1 MPVIRSS
8 SEQGRSKAVQ
18 LLVLSA
24 LGAFVCVCVA
34 GIVLYSS
41 MRRLNESRNWLDH
54 SQDVVSY
61 LQDELRRVDRIESS
75 LRLYQLNRDEDD
87 LRIAQTTSVALITGA
102 LRLRDSVG
110 DNPSQGTHS
119 EQLQRCSQELA
130 KHIDN
135 FSINSSFPTQLLLDC
150 RQALSVMQDEER
162 ELLGQRK
169 DRSKLNASQSVITN
183 MGFAGVCLL
192 AVAVLFA
199 LLLRDALRRQRY
211 EGQLSETND
220 KLAST
225 IRALERQAQVSGL
238 LTSARDELQLCVT
251 STQAQ
256 HCAARYFGQ
265 LLPVTSGAI
274 CVINNSRQ
282 SVEQIAQWNDCSN
295 LIDGFVLDACCGLR
309 SGRTRW
315 RKPGQSEVHCG
326 HFIAA
331 PPEYYCCLPLVAQG
345 ETLGVVYVECSSP
358 GVAAMV
364 EAHQTP
370 LHELVE
376 LTAMSVASLNLR
388 SKLEHQSI
396 RDGLTG
402 LFNRHFM
409 EIALERELRRAAR
422 QSKMVA
428 VLMLDVDHFK
438 KFNDTFG
445 HEAGDTVLREV
456 AETLRQSVRNE
467 DIICRYGGEEFVAI
481 LPEIS
486 LEGALERAEYVRRM
500 ISEIRSRFRGEGL
513 REITISIGV
522 ATYPQNGESTDQM
535 LRASDRALYEAKSR
549 GRNCVVLADQ
559 SVMA

>member
-1 MPVIRSS
+1 
-8 SEQGRSKAVQ
+8 
-18 LLVLSA
+18 
-24 LGAFVCVCVA
+24 
-34 GIVLYSS
+34 

-75 LRLYQLNRDEDD
+75 LRLYQLNRDDQD
-87 LRIAQTTSVALITGA
+87 LHVAQTASVALITGA
-102 LRLRDSVG
+102 LHLRDAVA
-110 DNPSQGTHS
+110 DNASQATHAV
-119 EQLQRCSQELA
+119 QLQRCSDELA
-130 KHIDN
+130 KRADN
-135 FSINSSFPTQLLLDC
+135 FAISSPFPTQLLLDC
-150 RQALSVMQDEER
+150 RQTLSVMQDEER
-162 ELLGQRK
+162 ELLGQRR

-183 MGFAGVCLL
+183 IGFAGVCLL
-192 AVAVLFA
+192 AVAALFA

-211 EGQLSETND
+211 EAQLSETND
-220 KLAST
+220 KLNST
-225 IRALERQAQVSGL
+225 IRALERQAQVSSM
-238 LTSARDELQLCVT
+238 LTSARDELQLCV
-251 STQAQ
+251 SATQAQ

-265 LLPVTSGAI
+265 LLPVTNGAI

-282 SVEQIAQWNDCSN
+282 SVELIAQWNDCSS
-295 LIDGFVLDACCGLR
+295 LIDGFVLDSCCGLR
-309 SGRTRW
+309 SGRVRW

-326 HFIAA
+326 HFLGA

-345 ETLGVVYVECSSP
+345 EALGVVYVECSSP

-364 EAHQTP
+364 EAHLTP

-409 EIALERELRRAAR
+409 EIALDRELRRASR

-445 HEAGDTVLREV
+445 HEAGDSVLREV

-467 DIICRYGGEEFVAI
+467 DIVCRYGGEEFVAI

-486 LEGALERAEYVRRM
+486 LEGALERAEYLRRM
-500 ISEIRSRFRGEGL
+500 VSEIRPRFRGEGL

-522 ATYPQNGESTDQM
+522 ATYPQNAETTEQI